1 MSGKSHLV
9 SNSLRPLL
17 SAKNQ
22 LRKLPANLRKL
33 SKILITTWPS
43 RLGSVIWTKSA
54 AGILVLISSTLEK
67 KKRKSVQKLK
77 QEIDSFKTVLS
88 SLTVEN
94 LTMQPSYKNS
104 LKNQRLEKLRQLLMI
119 QLYVKS
125 QKHAR
130 ALPMMLVRDF
140 LMNARSLTSK
150 KLSKSILKMNLKML
164 AENRLMRSKD
174 LLMKGNLNWSA

>member
-1 MSGKSHLV
+1 
-9 SNSLRPLL
+9 
-17 SAKNQ
+17 
-22 LRKLPANLRKL
+22 
-33 SKILITTWPS
+33 
-43 RLGSVIWTKSA
+43 
-54 AGILVLISSTLEK
+54 
-67 KKRKSVQKLK
+67 
-77 QEIDSFKTVLS
+77 
-88 SLTVEN
+88 
-94 LTMQPSYKNS
+94 MQPSYKNS